1 VAKLQESRDIK
12 VTTPLG
18 DDVLL
23 FRRMSAT
30 EQLGRLF
37 NYQLDLLSD
46 NRNIKLSDL
55 LGQLVTVQ
63 LKTSKSEKRYFNGHV
78 SRFSLVG
85 MAENLYAYQ
94 VTLKPWLWFLTRTAD
109 CRIFQKQ
116 TVPDIVKK
124 VFRDNGYSD
133 FEENLNATYRQWE
146 YCVQY
151 RETDFNFVSR
161 LLEQEGIYYYF
172 KHEDG
177 KHTLVLADSIE
188 AHESVPNYDEIPY
201 FPYQENLRRE
211 RDHIFDW
218 YVAQEVQPGTYA
230 LNDFDFEK
238 PKADLNA
245 KLKQPYGH
253 AVDEFEVYDYPGE
266 YLEKSD
272 GDEYVRKRVE
282 ELHAQYE
289 QVQGR
294 GNARGITVGSL
305 FSLTKFPRD
314 DQNKEYLITA
324 ATYELQSDEY
334 GSEGSAGAD
343 QIFLCS
349 FSAIDSLQPYR
360 APRNTSKPVVQGPQT
375 AIVVGPSGQEIYT
388 DKYGRVKVQF
398 HWDREGGNDEN
409 SSCWIRVSHPTAGK
423 GWGGVQIPRIG
434 QEVIVDFLEG
444 DPDHPIITGR
454 VYNANA
460 MPPYDLPN
468 KGMVAGMK
476 SNSTPG
482 GGGYNEMI
490 MDDTKGNELIRIH
503 GQFNMD
509 TTIEHDLT
517 ETVLNNRTRNV
528 SVDESVTVGNNQTTM
543 VGSNLSTTV
552 GANQSINVGSNKS
565 ENVAVAKSMAI
576 GGAYQVSVGAA
587 MNETIG
593 AAKAEEIGAS
603 KSVSVGGSS
612 AESVGKTKSVNV
624 GDSITENAGKDIS
637 VQSGKKMSFKAGDDF
652 AINGD
657 KNGVIEFKE
666 KLMIKV
672 GKAVF
677 TLEKNGDITING
689 KKITVKGSGDVV
701 IKGSKILEN

>member
-1 VAKLQESRDIK
+1 MAKLQESRDIK
-12 VTTPLG
+12 ITTPLG

-23 FRRMSAT
+23 FQRMTAT

-37 NYQLDLLSD
+37 NYQLDLLSKD
-46 NRNIKLSDL
+46 PNIKLSDL

-63 LKTSKSEKRYFNGHV
+63 LKTSNNASRYFNGHV

-85 MAENLYAYQ
+85 MAENLYLYQ

-116 TVPDIVKK
+116 TVPDIIKK
-124 VFRDNGYSD
+124 VFRDDGYSD
-133 FEENLNATYRQWE
+133 FEEKLSASYREWD

-151 RETDFNFVSR
+151 RESDFNFVSR
-161 LLEQEGIYYYF
+161 LMEQEGIYYYF

-177 KHTLVLADSIE
+177 KHTLVMSDSID
-188 AHESVPNYDEIPY
+188 AHKSVPNYDEIPY
-201 FPYQENLRRE
+201 FPYQESLRRE

-218 YVAQEVQPGTYA
+218 HVGQEVQPGTYA

-253 AVDEFEVYDYPGE
+253 AVDDFEVYDYPGE

-272 GDEYVRKRVE
+272 GDEYARKRVE

-289 QVQGR
+289 QVQGH
-294 GNARGITVGSL
+294 GNARGVTVGSL
-305 FSLTKFPRD
+305 FSLTQYPRH

-324 ATYELQSDEY
+324 ATYEMQSDEY
-334 GSEGSAGAD
+334 GSAALPGTQ
-343 QIFLCS
+343 QIFTCS
-349 FSAIDSLQPYR
+349 FTALDSLQPYR
-360 APRNTSKPVVQGPQT
+360 APRITPKPVVQGPQT

-454 VYNANA
+454 VYNAGS

-503 GQFNMD
+503 GQYNMD
-509 TTIEHDLT
+509 STIEHDQT
-517 ETVLNNRTRNV
+517 WTINNNRTTTIA
-528 SVDESVTVGNNQTTM
+528 VDDSET
-543 VGSNLSTTV
+543 VGSNQTITVGANQSTTV
-552 GANQSINVGSNKS
+552 GANQTISVGANKA
-565 ENVAVAKSMAI
+565 ENVAAAKSMAI
-576 GGAYQVSVGAA
+576 GAAYQVTVGAA
-587 MNETIG
+587 MNETVG
-593 AAKAEEIGAS
+593 AAKAEEIGAD
-603 KSVSVGGSS
+603 
-612 AESVGKTKSVNV
+612 KSVNV
-624 GDSITENAGKDIS
+624 GANNSENVGNNKSVAVGENISESAGKDMS
-637 VQSGKKMSFKAGDDF
+637 LQSGKKMSLTAGDDF
-652 AINGD
+652 SLKGD
-657 KNGVIEFKE
+657 KEGVIEIKD
-666 KLMIKV
+666 KLTIKV
-672 GKAVF
+672 GKAKFV
-677 TLEKNGDITING
+677 LEKNGDISING
-689 KKITVKGSGDVV
+689 KKITIKGSGDVI
-701 IKGSKILEN
+701 IKGKKVLQN

>member
-1 VAKLQESRDIK
+1 MAILQETRDIK
-12 VTTPLG
+12 VITPLG
-18 DDVLL
+18 DNVLL
-23 FRRMSAT
+23 FRKMSAT

-37 NYQLDLLSD
+37 EYKLDLLSD
-46 NRNIKLSDL
+46 NPAITLSDL
-55 LGQLVTVQ
+55 LGQAVTVH
-63 LKTSKSEKRYFNGHV
+63 LKTSNNESRYFNGHV
-78 SRFSLVG
+78 SRFSQAGIV
-85 MAENLYAYQ
+85 ENLYTYQ

-116 TVPDIVKK
+116 TVPDIIKQ
-124 VFRDNGYSD
+124 VFRDGGYSD
-133 FEENLNATYRQWE
+133 FEESLSATYREWD

-151 RETDFNFVSR
+151 RESDFNFVSR
-161 LLEQEGIYYYF
+161 LMEQEGIYYFF

-177 KHTLVLADSIE
+177 KHTLVIADSIE
-188 AHESVPNYDEIPY
+188 SHESVPNYEEIPY

-218 YVAQEVQPGTYA
+218 YLTQEVQPGVYA

-245 KLKQPYGH
+245 KLKQPYDH
-253 AVDEFEVYDYPGE
+253 AVDTFEVYDYPGE
-266 YLEKSD
+266 YVEKSD
-272 GDEYVRKRVE
+272 GEEYVRKRVE

-294 GNARGITVGSL
+294 GNARGISVGSL
-305 FSLTKFPRD
+305 FALSQYPRD
-314 DQNKEYLITA
+314 DQNKEYLITS

-334 GSEGSAGAD
+334 GSASSAATG
-343 QIFLCS
+343 QIFMCS

-360 APRNTSKPVVQGPQT
+360 APRITPKPVVQGPQT
-375 AIVVGPSGQEIYT
+375 AIVVGPGGQEIYT

-398 HWDREGGNDEN
+398 HWDRQGGNNEN

-454 VYNANA
+454 VYNGSS

-490 MDDTKGNELIRIH
+490 MDDSKGNELIRIH
-503 GQFNMD
+503 GQYNMD
-509 TTIEHDLT
+509 STIEHDLT

-528 SVDESVTVGNNQTTM
+528 SVDESVTVGSNQTIT
-543 VGSNLSTTV
+543 VGSNQSTTV
-552 GANQSINVGSNKS
+552 GSNQSVNVGSNKS

-576 GGAYQVSVGAA
+576 GAAYQVTVGAA

-593 AAKAEEIGAS
+593 AGKAEEIGAN
-603 KSVSVGGSS
+603 
-612 AESVGKTKSVNV
+612 KSVNV
-624 GDSITENAGKDIS
+624 GANSSENVGKNKSVDAGENISETAGKDVS
-637 VQSGKKMSFKAGDDF
+637 VQSGKKMSLTAGDDF
-652 AINGD
+652 SLSGD
-657 KNGVIEFKE
+657 KNGVIEIKD
-666 KLMIKV
+666 KLTIKV
-672 GKAVF
+672 GKA
-677 TLEKNGDITING
+677 TITMEKNGDISING
-689 KKITVKGSGDVV
+689 KKITIKGSGDVV
-701 IKGSKILEN
+701 IKGKKILQN